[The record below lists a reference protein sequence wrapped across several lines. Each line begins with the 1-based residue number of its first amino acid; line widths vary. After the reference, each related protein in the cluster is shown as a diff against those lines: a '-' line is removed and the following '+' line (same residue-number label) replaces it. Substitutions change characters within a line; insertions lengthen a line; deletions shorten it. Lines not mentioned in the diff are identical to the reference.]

1 MALNF
6 DTTTLVTI
14 ATTIVLPLGTW
25 FVGLC
30 VRGWKAFTIL
40 SNLAKQFETNG
51 GSSLKDR
58 IEAIFDAVED
68 LSAVNSVSLNLV
80 PYAFFRADADGN
92 VNWVNRNFVHETN
105 LSERD
110 AFGLGW
116 LNVVSESDR
125 TRVKTEWSSSVSD
138 HRAVKTAFKLVDGRQ
153 AYIESMPT
161 MSKKFGM
168 TGLVAALRIEG
179 PHNG

>member
-1 MALNF
+1 MAL
-6 DTTTLVTI
+6 DTTTLITI
-14 ATTIVLPLGTW
+14 ATTIVVPAGTW
-25 FVGLC
+25 FIGLC
-30 VRGWKAFTIL
+30 IRGWKALTIL
-40 SNLAKQFETNG
+40 SSLAKQFETNG

-92 VNWVNRNFVHETN
+92 VNWVNRNFTHETD

-110 AFGLGW
+110 AYGLGW

-125 TRVKTEWSSSVSD
+125 TRVKTEWSSSVTD

-179 PHNG
+179 VKNA

>member
-1 MALNF
+1 MAL
-6 DTTTLVTI
+6 DTTTAVTVI
-14 ATTIVLPLGTW
+14 TTILIPLATW
-25 FVGLC
+25 FLGLC

-40 SNLAKQFETNG
+40 SSLAKQFETNG

-58 IEAIFDAVED
+58 VEAIFDAVED

-92 VNWVNRNFVHETN
+92 VNWVNRSFTHETD

-110 AFGLGW
+110 AYGLGW
-116 LNVVSESDR
+116 LNAVSEEDR
-125 TRVKTEWSSSVSD
+125 ARVRTEWSASVTD

-161 MSKKFGM
+161 LSKKFGM

-179 PHNG
+179 AKDA

>member
-1 MALNF
+1 MAL
-6 DTTTLVTI
+6 DTTTLITI
-14 ATTIVLPLGTW
+14 ATTIVVPALTW
-25 FVGLC
+25 AAGVGI
-30 VRGWKAFTIL
+30 RGWKAFTIL
-40 SNLAKQFETNG
+40 SQLAKQFETNG

-92 VNWVNRNFVHETN
+92 VNWVNRNFIHETD

-110 AFGLGW
+110 AYGLGW
-116 LNVVSESDR
+116 LNVVSEPDR
-125 TRVKTEWSSSVSD
+125 TRVKTEWSSAVSD
-138 HRAVKTAFKLVDGRQ
+138 HRAVKTSFRLVDGRQ

-179 PHNG
+179 PHNA